1 MGLERVMMRWVSW
14 ARNNGVILGAR
25 KLGKSRRGDRINP
38 GTTYRAKVLEM
49 FDRDRSRSTRRLAF
63 KRAAVEFILNVTE

>member
-1 MGLERVMMRWVSW
+1 MGREKMMMRWVSW
-14 ARNNGVILGAR
+14 AWSQGVISGAR

-49 FDRDRSRSTRRLAF
+49 FDRDGSRSAVHLAF
-63 KRAAVEFILNVTE
+63 KRAAVEFISSITG